1 MLLLLVLFIAVVSAS
16 PLLPYRHACLA
27 GALAPHSCM
36 HMRAGWAE
44 NQRTLELA
52 NKRHACYSPLPLVP
66 SPECMHMRPL
76 EMCNQALPI
85 STFDY

>member
-16 PLLPYRHACLA
+16 PLLPYGHACLA
-27 GALAPHSCM
+27 GALLIHACM

-52 NKRHACYSPLPLVP
+52 NKRHACYSPLPAG
-66 SPECMHMRPL
+66 SFSRMHAYAAPGNVQSSL
-76 EMCNQALPI
+76 AH
-85 STFDY
+85 FDL